1 VTYIHRSKYPHIYTL
16 SISTGKNQSTK
27 VRVHYTIQHMSTII
41 KLSQDVTQYYKN
53 ITSPIGVNV
62 RIQSGIQSWT
72 VQRML
77 TSHKGK
83 AREPSRRPG
92 RIGLWTVCRWSTLPL
107 CIFDQQPGESTSS
120 KLWDLDMRIQGSQK
134 LPNEWCGECHVACR
148 DKHTCIDKSESKEH
162 VLKIVLWA

>member
-1 VTYIHRSKYPHIYTL
+1 MWEPRLWFHPVTPRSRRYRDITATYIRRSKYPHIYTL

-83 AREPSRRPG
+83 TREPSRRPG
-92 RIGLWTVCRWSTLPL
+92 RIGLWTVCWWSMLLL
-107 CIFDQQPGESTSS
+107 CISDQQPGESTSS
-120 KLWDLDMRIQGSQK
+120 EIWAWGSRGVK
-134 LPNEWCGECHVACR
+134 TPNEWCGEC
-148 DKHTCIDKSESKEH
+148 
-162 VLKIVLWA
+162 